1 MWHSESILR
10 EPDLTTL
17 LGSPLDTG
25 SGASALEDL
34 LHWLKAASAGSE
46 EGPAPRT
53 LRLRALAAA
62 IAAHP
67 EAPRLIERLG
77 AAWRHASAV
86 RLLAETG
93 LPDRNTFFGEA
104 VRKVVDS
111 FIPVGEEAEDLHAM
125 LVRLRLQEADAA
137 WIEGL
142 AEEDIAFWRQI
153 LLPEPAQWTR
163 AVRLLA
169 ARASAVGLARDLL
182 DLDPD
187 AEGDAPFLALPEAAR
202 AWIETP
208 GDEAAQRRWDGV
220 RATCR
225 AKLGEAAERLDERGV
240 SADLV
245 YRMELLDA
253 QLARIDGLLHAA
265 AGREDKRVLAARL
278 VRDAVRHRNLRAH
291 LGVTLKRLARKVV
304 EHTGETGEHYIV
316 RDRREWN
323 LIGRAAA
330 GAGLL
335 TVLTAM
341 GKYGVA
347 ALPLSPMV
355 EGLALAANY
364 SVSFILMQIFGLT
377 LSSKQPAMTASA
389 LAAGLEREDGMDEE
403 VELVAAITRSQ
414 SIATLG
420 NVLATVPA
428 SFLVCWIWWKV
439 SGAPMLGGENAHH
452 GVTSLHPLFSWTVP
466 FAIFTGVCLWA
477 QSLAAG
483 WAGNWAAY
491 RRLPQAIAASPRLR
505 RALGLKGS
513 AKLAE
518 ATRRHL
524 SGIAGYLTLGLL
536 LGFVPI
542 VVTKFIGIHLEVR
555 HVTLQA
561 SSLALDV
568 GSLWGTADWH
578 WSEVLISFGSIAII
592 GVCNFGVSF
601 WLALRT
607 AMRARD
613 LDSKSR
619 RELRR
624 RIFSALNQRPARF
637 LWAPRKSAA
646 GRMGPSA
653 EGSSHA

>member
-1 MWHSESILR
+1 MTMR
-10 EPDLTTL
+10 EPDLASL
-17 LGSPLDTG
+17 LGNLLH
-25 SGASALEDL
+25 AQNSAAAIEDL
-34 LHWLKAASAGSE
+34 LHWLKAAPAEGLSE
-46 EGPAPRT
+46 PGPRT

-62 IAAHP
+62 VAAHP
-67 EAPRLIERLG
+67 EAARLRDKLG

-93 LPDRNTFFGEA
+93 LPDRSTFFGEA
-104 VRKVVDS
+104 MRKIVDS
-111 FIPVGEEAEDLHAM
+111 FVPRGEEAEDLHAI
-125 LVRLRLQEADAA
+125 LVRLRLEEADAA
-137 WIEGL
+137 WLEGL
-142 AEEDIAFWRQI
+142 TGEDAAPWRSV
-153 LLPEPAQWTR
+153 LLPEPGQWNQ
-163 AVRLLA
+163 AIRLLA
-169 ARASAVGLARDLL
+169 TRAAAVGLARDLL
-182 DLDPD
+182 DLGQVQE
-187 AEGDAPFLALPEAAR
+187 AASPFFLLPEAAQ
-202 AWIETP
+202 AWSGALE
-208 GDEAAQRRWDGV
+208 DMEAQRRWDEV
-220 RATCR
+220 RSACR
-225 AKLGEAAERLDERGV
+225 ASLAAAAQRLDERGV

-253 QLARIDGLLHAA
+253 QLTRIDGLLHAS
-265 AGREDKRVLAARL
+265 AGREDKRVLAIRL
-278 VRDAVRHRNLRAH
+278 VRDAIRHRNLRAH

-316 RDRREWN
+316 RDRKEWN
-323 LIGRAAA
+323 IIGRAAA

-335 TVLTAM
+335 TVTTALC
-341 GKYGVA
+341 KYGLA

-355 EGLALAANY
+355 EGLALALNY
-364 SVSFILMQIFGLT
+364 AVSFILMQFFGLV

-414 SIATLG
+414 SIATMG

-428 SFLVCWIWWKV
+428 SFLVCWVWWKV
-439 SGAPMLGGENAHH
+439 SGAPLLSAQTAHH
-452 GVTSLHPLFSWTVP
+452 GVTTMHPLFSWTIP
-466 FAIFTGVCLWA
+466 FAVFTGVCLWL

-505 RALGLKGS
+505 RAFSVRGA

-524 SGIAGYLTLGLL
+524 SGIAGYITLGLL
-536 LGFVPI
+536 LGFVPV

-568 GSLWGTADWH
+568 GSLWRTADWH
-578 WSEVLISFGSIAII
+578 WSEVLVAFSSIAVI

-613 LDSKSR
+613 LDPKGR

-624 RIFSALNQRPARF
+624 RILSALNRQPARF
-637 LWAPRKSAA
+637 LWAPRRGAA
-646 GRMGPSA
+646 ARMDPSP
-653 EGSSHA
+653 EGSGHA